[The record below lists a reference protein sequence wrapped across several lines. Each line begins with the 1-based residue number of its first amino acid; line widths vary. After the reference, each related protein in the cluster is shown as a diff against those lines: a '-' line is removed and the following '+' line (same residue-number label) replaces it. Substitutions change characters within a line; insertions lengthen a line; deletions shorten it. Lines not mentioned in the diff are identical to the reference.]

1 MSTPRSMQRR
11 AKALK
16 KRLSQ
21 RNVIISKNQG
31 DLVLFL
37 WGLSVMSCDG
47 FWFLSMEEVCG
58 MVTSH
63 AKSRLLSPKEI
74 EMVINHVKSRH
85 LSPKEIEMV
94 INHVKSQYLS
104 PKEIEMVINH
114 VKSQYLSPKE
124 MEMVISRAESRY
136 LSPKE
141 MEMVISHVKSQHL
154 SPKFLRIVIDLHS
167 NSLNPGAYV
176 LTFNQLM

>member
-1 MSTPRSMQRR
+1 MQRR

-37 WGLSVMSCDG
+37 WGLSVMSWDG

-74 EMVINHVKSRH
+74 EMVINHVKS
-85 LSPKEIEMV
+85 
-94 INHVKSQYLS
+94 
-104 PKEIEMVINH
+104 
-114 VKSQYLSPKE
+114 QYLSPKE
-124 MEMVISRAESRY
+124 MEMMISRAESRY

>member
-37 WGLSVMSCDG
+37 CGLSVMSWDG

-74 EMVINHVKSRH
+74 EMVISLAKSRH
-85 LSPKEIEMV
+85 LSP
-94 INHVKSQYLS
+94 N
-104 PKEIEMVINH
+104 
-114 VKSQYLSPKE
+114 
-124 MEMVISRAESRY
+124 
-136 LSPKE
+136 
-141 MEMVISHVKSQHL
+141 
-154 SPKFLRIVIDLHS
+154 F
-167 NSLNPGAYV
+167 
-176 LTFNQLM
+176 

>member
-1 MSTPRSMQRR
+1 M
-11 AKALK
+11 
-16 KRLSQ
+16 
-21 RNVIISKNQG
+21 
-31 DLVLFL
+31 VLFL
-37 WGLSVMSCDG
+37 WGLSVMSWDG

-74 EMVINHVKSRH
+74 EMVINHVKS
-85 LSPKEIEMV
+85 
-94 INHVKSQYLS
+94 Q
-104 PKEIEMVINH
+104 
-114 VKSQYLSPKE
+114 
-124 MEMVISRAESRY
+124 Y